1 MRHTI
6 HTTSIRNPSSGSK
19 YDYKLYAIVHSRLA
33 SHCSQPLTALG
44 YEVLLRDA
52 PVEISE
58 IRGEYLRKNVHKE
71 WCWGA
76 DKFVKLYTYTITSHP
91 IVVHTDINFMYHT
104 PMDDLYDAMLLSS
117 KSGGGGDWHGRGLNW
132 NIPIRMTCR

>member
-1 MRHTI
+1 MSGLLYAMLILHHLI
-6 HTTSIRNPSSGSK
+6 HRMSIRNLSSGSK
-19 YDYKLYAIVHSRLA
+19 YNYKLYAIVHLRLA

-71 WCWGA
+71 WCWGR

-91 IVVHTDINFMYHT
+91 IVVHTDIDFMYHAL
-104 PMDDLYDAMLLSS
+104 MDDLYNAMLLSS
-117 KSGGGGDWHGRGLNW
+117 ESKGGEIGTIED
-132 NIPIRMTCR
+132 